1 VTDLIWFD
9 LLFLT
14 PLSAVFQLPV
24 YHGDQ
29 VFSGVRVTR
38 SLVVCVCFV
47 DRCLSPFFWPFC
59 CLFFF
64 DLWILITPLVSSN
77 FSIKCFL
84 QSIYIF
90 IVFHFIVLTQ
100 CHAIFAVSISL
111 GEGGHF
117 LLGFFWFFVV
127 ILFLCSLLLF
137 LLLICFFFF
146 FFSFFFFHHNIV
158 YSKSP
163 VYNNLND
170 PGVNIK
176 GPCFTKISLV
186 QG

>member
-47 DRCLSPFFWPFC
+47 DRCLSPFFWPLC

-100 CHAIFAVSISL
+100 CHAHICCFHFFGGGGSFSAV
-111 GEGGHF
+111 F
-117 LLGFFWFFVV
+117 FCFFGFFFVV
-127 ILFLCSLLLF
+127 ILFLCSLLLLMTY
-137 LLLICFFFF
+137 LLRL
-146 FFSFFFFHHNIV
+146 
-158 YSKSP
+158 
-163 VYNNLND
+163 
-170 PGVNIK
+170 
-176 GPCFTKISLV
+176 SLWYYI
-186 QG
+186 